1 MQRHAASYNQKEIS
15 MHMNQQSVDPNGQ
28 PGRPDADRPDQ
39 FPGDLPGKNAPG
51 RQQPVPGDAPDPF
64 RHEPKR
70 PVRPNEPGKA
80 PQPEA

>member
-1 MQRHAASYNQKEIS
+1 
-15 MHMNQQSVDPNGQ
+15 MNVSQQSVDQNGQ
-28 PGRPDADRPDQ
+28 PSGPDSDRPNQ
-39 FPGDLPGKNAPG
+39 VPGDLPRKNAPG
-51 RQQPVPGDAPDPF
+51 RQQPAPGDAPDPF